1 MKRRI
6 LSILLAAVV
15 TAGTLLGCGS
25 TKESTGTDKAAEASE
40 ETAADTT
47 SDTEAATDAEP
58 VEITIAYPSDDG
70 AEEKLNILIDEF
82 NKSYPNIK
90 VNYVLIPF
98 SSWPDYITK
107 LKTMVAGGTGPDVAR
122 LAVEGIQSFVA
133 DGMALPFDDFIA
145 ENADLMEELGVND
158 IHPNINAPFQ
168 VDGKTYGFA
177 WDWNNI
183 VMFLNKDVFAEK
195 NIELPGSDWNKD
207 KFLEIAQ
214 TLTYEKDGEKVY
226 GTVAPTDY
234 FTVTAWLYNNNASV
248 LNEDMTECTLNS
260 PEAIETIQFLHD
272 LVYKYEVAPA
282 PSAGLDTSN
291 LFMNGQI
298 AMLGNGR
305 WSIASLANNNF
316 EDYDIQALPA
326 LSTQQS
332 SFGSGSFPVLS
343 STKHPYEAM
352 LFSSWL
358 SASSFSQETFLKTD
372 SVPSRISVMEKILP
386 TMLPENGMLWRESA
400 DVAKSIQAS
409 TQLTDVTAVFD
420 KYMSLVFA
428 NEISVEDGMNKATE
442 EINAILAE

>member
-47 SDTEAATDAEP
+47 SDTEVATDAEP

-400 DVAKSIQAS
+400 DVAKSIQAP

-442 EINAILAE
+442 EINAILTE